1 MRLNHYSRA
10 GEWGLVLA
18 ARAGGANGGS
28 SCPESLFSG
37 QILLSLVITNWLPAS
52 PAKTFNV
59 LPAKSDMVIVEMAT
73 ISGEPGK
80 MSLKFSSEEGIEKFE
95 QKFYLEGAQAAAF
108 LRDLAAE
115 IEAGNKIEAAYG
127 SWAISMQ
134 PQLPIKVEVEYEKDE
149 LEIEIKI
156 KEMA

>member
-1 MRLNHYSRA
+1 MRA

-18 ARAGGANGGS
+18 AWAGGAKGG
-28 SCPESLFSG
+28 
-37 QILLSLVITNWLPAS
+37 ILLSEIYLFLAWLSDDHKLA
-52 PAKTFNV
+52 PAKSFNV
-59 LPAKSDMVIVEMAT
+59 LRAEPDMVILEMAK
-73 ISGEPGK
+73 ISGEPGE
-80 MSLKFSSEEGIEKFE
+80 MALKFRSEEGIEKFE
-95 QKFYLEGAQAAAF
+95 QKFYLDGAQAAAF

-127 SWAISMQ
+127 SWSISMQ

-156 KEMA
+156 KEMS

>member
-1 MRLNHYSRA
+1 M
-10 GEWGLVLA
+10 
-18 ARAGGANGGS
+18 
-28 SCPESLFSG
+28 SLPPG
-37 QILLSLVITNWLPAS
+37 QEEQKGYPSVPNPSFPGKSFCHWMITDWLPAS

-59 LPAKSDMVIVEMAT
+59 LPAKPDMVIVEMAT

-127 SWAISMQ
+127 SWSISMQ
-134 PQLPIKVEVEYEKDE
+134 PQLPIKIEVEYEKDE

>member
-1 MRLNHYSRA
+1 
-10 GEWGLVLA
+10 
-18 ARAGGANGGS
+18 
-28 SCPESLFSG
+28 
-37 QILLSLVITNWLPAS
+37 
-52 PAKTFNV
+52 
-59 LPAKSDMVIVEMAT
+59 MVIVEMAT

-134 PQLPIKVEVEYEKDE
+134 PQLPIKIEVEYEKDE

-156 KEMA
+156 KEMS

>member
-1 MRLNHYSRA
+1 M
-10 GEWGLVLA
+10 
-18 ARAGGANGGS
+18 
-28 SCPESLFSG
+28 
-37 QILLSLVITNWLPAS
+37 ITDWLPAS

-59 LPAKSDMVIVEMAT
+59 LPAKPDTVIVEMAK

-127 SWAISMQ
+127 SWSISMQ
-134 PQLPIKVEVEYEKDE
+134 PQLPIKIEVEYEKDE